1 MQQAAFPC
9 VGKGCAFFDK
19 LKSRCPKAAAFVSKY
34 ELGIIR
40 KD

>member
-1 MQQAAFPC
+1 MNVNYEFATKA
-9 VGKGCAFFDK
+9 KK
-19 LKSRCPKAAAFVSKY
+19 KSRCPKAAAFVSKY